1 MFRSVHFTHTYSV
14 KFVSRAYTVERGRKR
29 KRKKEEEGAD
39 HVFMLA
45 AIFGIK
51 GPGYTWLK

>member
-14 KFVSRAYTVERGRKR
+14 KLVFRAYTVERGRKR
-29 KRKKEEEGAD
+29 KRKKEEGAD